1 MNHLSC
7 RVSSVSAGFAEDV
20 LWDAEAAYSL
30 EQRQPREGE
39 RISAKDL
46 GAQRARDDDEGDPT
60 RNKRQGGLA
69 NDECQLEPRS
79 MSHRNRFQQ
88 LNRVKTWPFTA
99 ARGVPY

>member
-30 EQRQPREGE
+30 EQRQPREGK

-46 GAQRARDDDEGDPT
+46 GARRARDDDEGDPT

-69 NDECQLEPRS
+69 NDECQLEPG
-79 MSHRNRFQQ
+79 
-88 LNRVKTWPFTA
+88 L
-99 ARGVPY
+99 